1 MSLFTLLALLVSS
14 LPAHAGKAERAHKLA
29 TASVEAFNKGEA
41 SKALDK
47 LDKAIALT
55 PEDPELHWMR
65 FNLLA
70 QVCPQLGPDVAEAC
84 AAAIEAEIVAVAQ
97 LDPDGPLGKMAAG
110 LLKKASSATIFPEPE
125 VACSAEAT
133 QTYEAAEVAF
143 SARDYAAARKGYDA
157 ALALCPEQPV
167 WWTYAGDAAL
177 QSGDTADAITD
188 YEKALGLSPC
198 FWVAHRF
205 LADVQ
210 FQQGE
215 RETAYHHLVQSVACN
230 PMYDLAWHD
239 LEAMAGAGWRRE
251 IMQPPA
257 AAGVVTVT
265 PGQSP
270 EQTAKSLFDAVLWGP
285 YQTAVQGA
293 EGSQIDRHRAG
304 ARAAIAAWIDL
315 STRDQPPGLW
325 GVWAEADAAGLLD
338 AALFLT
344 TEDMALLAEYPT
356 WYAGHAGEPERLVR
370 EILAPQPAQK

>member
-14 LPAHAGKAERAHKLA
+14 PSALAGKAERAQKLA
-29 TASVEAFNKGEA
+29 TASVEAFNKGDP

-47 LDKAIALT
+47 IDKAIALA

-65 FNLLA
+65 FSLLVR
-70 QVCPQLGPDVAEAC
+70 VCPQLGPDAVEVCDAALEEELVNVAR
-84 AAAIEAEIVAVAQ
+84 
-97 LDPDGPLGKMAAG
+97 LDPNGPLGNMAAG
-110 LLKKASSATIFPEPE
+110 LLKKSASAGIFPDPTVE
-125 VACSAEAT
+125 CSAEAH
-133 QTYEAAEVAF
+133 QLYESAEVAF
-143 SARDYAAARKGYDA
+143 SGGDFAGARKSYDA

-177 QSGDTADAITD
+177 KVGDTADAITD

-210 FQQGE
+210 FGQGE
-215 RETAYHHLVQSVACN
+215 RDTAYHHLVQSVACN

-239 LEAMAGAGWRRE
+239 LEALTGAGWRRE
-251 IMQPPA
+251 LSRPPEVS
-257 AAGVVTVT
+257 GVVTVT

-270 EQTAKSLFDAVLWGP
+270 EQTALALLNTVLWGP
-285 YQTAVQGA
+285 YQTALQSA
-293 EGSQIDRHRAG
+293 EGSQLDRHRAG
-304 ARAAIAAWIDL
+304 ARAGLAAWVGL
-315 STRDQPPGLW
+315 GANGPAPGVW
-325 GVWAEADAAGLLD
+325 TIWAEADAAGLLD

-344 TEDMALLAEYPT
+344 TEDMALLAEYPA

-370 EILAPQPAQK
+370 EILAPQPAQR